1 MHVRIARR
9 EFEQEQLIEEVYE
22 VDGRRVLLTQKSD
35 TGARIDLW
43 LDLSQS
49 GQVLSEAGHGA
60 AEDLVEEYARRGSE
74 YRRLTNSERVQT
86 RGDSIVMLCYKSDVL
101 ELTQRLLEIV
111 ANSANLDTTSG
122 PHEVTGG

>member
-22 VDGRRVLLTQKSD
+22 VEGRRVLLTQKSD

-60 AEDLVEEYARRGSE
+60 AEDLVEEYARRGCE